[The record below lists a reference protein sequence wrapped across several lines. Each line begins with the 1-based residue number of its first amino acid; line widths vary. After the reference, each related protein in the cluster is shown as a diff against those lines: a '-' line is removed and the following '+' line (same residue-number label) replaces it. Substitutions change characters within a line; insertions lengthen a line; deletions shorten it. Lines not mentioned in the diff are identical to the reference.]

1 VTARRALPSDPRE
14 FARSVVPIGL
24 IVLAAAV
31 PWTRP
36 FVLIGLVAGVAVA
49 IGRDAPVRWAWAA
62 PIPVAVS
69 LCWNLLVA
77 PVADPGG
84 ADCTSLGSPPAV
96 WRLTEAV
103 LVLGVLALLAT
114 VLRVRRTD
122 LYLRWPARSVVQ
134 WAVAGAIV
142 LGPLGLLLGAWLARP
157 FFGSFSLDL
166 SNLGFLVPAL
176 VFAAANGVMEE
187 LAYRGAML
195 AWTARV
201 TGVWA
206 AVVAQAVVFGLAHGS
221 ASDVGGSPIVL
232 TVVLGVGGLLAG
244 LIAIRTRS
252 LLVPIAWH
260 VALDLPLYA
269 YWACRAP

>member
-1 VTARRALPSDPRE
+1 MSARRALPSDPRE
-14 FARSVVPIGL
+14 FARSAVPIGL
-24 IVLAAAV
+24 IILAAAV
-31 PWTRP
+31 PVSRP
-36 FVLIGLVAGVAVA
+36 FVLIGLVAGAAVAV
-49 IGRDAPVRWAWAA
+49 GRDAPVRWAWAA

-69 LCWNLLVA
+69 LCWNLIVA

-103 LVLGVLALLAT
+103 LVLGVLALLAS
-114 VLRVRRTD
+114 VLHARRSD
-122 LYLRWPARSVVQ
+122 LYLRWPARWVVRL
-134 WAVAGAIV
+134 AVIGAIL
-142 LGPLGLLLGAWLARP
+142 LGPLGLVLGAFLARP

-166 SNLGFLVPAL
+166 SNLGFLLPAL

-187 LAYRGAML
+187 LAYRGALL

-206 AVVAQAVVFGLAHGS
+206 AVIAQAVVFGLAHGS

-232 TVVLGVGGLLAG
+232 TVVIGVGGLIAG

-269 YWACRAP
+269 YLACRVP